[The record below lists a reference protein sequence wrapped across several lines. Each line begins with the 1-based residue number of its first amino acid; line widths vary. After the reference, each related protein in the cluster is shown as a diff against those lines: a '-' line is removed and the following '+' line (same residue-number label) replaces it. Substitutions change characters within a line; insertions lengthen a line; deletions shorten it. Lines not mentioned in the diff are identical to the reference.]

1 MWDGNDVLLPIN
13 FAEAPAAPDPSS
25 IYSGNQV
32 IVVETDGTT
41 FSNDDPW
48 KCLTCGVPAANK
60 PGISSGVDHPQA
72 FHDGIRALIGT
83 NILDCSLYLIIS
95 DSCTSG
101 ATRIYPIRW
110 NTSAAG
116 SGPGGSMRELRL
128 NPDDVHLGWNDLV
141 FASTGMEEF
150 AFMGR
155 LVFNNSPTTG
165 TPLVSRYEFSGV
177 WEMLDTSDPQM
188 TGPMITVDSSDP
200 TQLRSDPPAGGHRRV
215 PGLSSDG
222 KSAIGIGS
230 QDSWNTDLFATDLQ
244 TGMST
249 RLTRDPAY
257 TDPMQT
263 SPDDNWTAV
272 MDGRVDNR
280 MYFAGAMPDVPPLTD
295 LANVGDRQPLQQRQ
309 PSVLRALPHRPL
321 RRPRDYHGQQINGG
335 GDTTPGTGGIS
346 DPLWNGRANPAWSPD
361 GTNIV
366 YWQALVTSPA
376 CGPANPSVPTCLTST
391 EPGGRRT
398 RLMIAKLTS
407 RTALSI
413 ASPHPFR
420 IPSRGEPNTTPVTP
434 SRPDPTFLVVP
445 TPSTAR
451 CSAQLRS

>member
-32 IVVETDGTT
+32 IVVKTDGTT

-72 FHDGIRALIGT
+72 FHDGMRALIGT

-101 ATRIYPIRW
+101 ATRIYLIRW

-200 TQLRSDPPAGGHRRV
+200 TQLRSDPPAGVIGELR
-215 PGLSSDG
+215 GFSSDG

-280 MYFAGAMPDVPPLTD
+280 MYFSGAMPDVPPLTD
-295 LANVGDRQPLQQRQ
+295 LANGSAIASLYNNGNRRFFEPYLIDRYGDRGTTTASRLTAVGTRHPAPGASATRSGTVVPIRHGRQ
-309 PSVLRALPHRPL
+309 TAPTSSTGRHWSPHRHAALPTPRCPPASPRP
-321 RRPRDYHGQQINGG
+321 
-335 GDTTPGTGGIS
+335 
-346 DPLWNGRANPAWSPD
+346 
-361 GTNIV
+361 
-366 YWQALVTSPA
+366 SPA
-376 CGPANPSVPTCLTST
+376 AGGP
-391 EPGGRRT
+391 G
-398 RLMIAKLTS
+398 
-407 RTALSI
+407 
-413 ASPHPFR
+413 
-420 IPSRGEPNTTPVTP
+420 
-434 SRPDPTFLVVP
+434 
-445 TPSTAR
+445 
-451 CSAQLRS
+451 